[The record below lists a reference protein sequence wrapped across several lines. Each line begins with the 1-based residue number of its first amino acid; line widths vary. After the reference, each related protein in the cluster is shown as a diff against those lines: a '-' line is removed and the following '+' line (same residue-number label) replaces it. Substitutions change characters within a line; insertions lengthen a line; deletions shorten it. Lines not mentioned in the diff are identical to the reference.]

1 MSTKNIYKNNQKLK
15 ILQMFINTKI
25 NKWWHS
31 HTIEYS
37 PAIRKKQT
45 SMYNMEESD
54 THNVE

>member
-1 MSTKNIYKNNQKLK
+1 
-15 ILQMFINTKI
+15 MFINTKI

-31 HTIEYS
+31 HTMEYS

-45 SMYNMEESD
+45 SMYNMDESD